1 MNKSVALLTAALLI
15 AAGPALAQDKAKAA
29 QRLQNTL
36 LENDKVRVYE
46 SISKPGEVSGS
57 AVRPY
62 RLVRVLQGGTSF
74 RTYDDGKTQT
84 VEYKTGDVFSVG
96 PDKPYAAKNIGK
108 TTIVLYVVNPKQAT
122 GTAKVALTE
131 KKPQASK
138 AEPGKANLQVL
149 FENDALR
156 AYEVRFKPGDE
167 SANIERPY
175 RIVRALQ
182 GGTIQRTYPDGK
194 TEKREWKT
202 GEVRAE
208 GPDKKFSGKNVGK
221 TEIVLYGVEPKQAK
235 K

>member
-57 AVRPY
+57 
-62 RLVRVLQGGTSF
+62 
-74 RTYDDGKTQT
+74 
-84 VEYKTGDVFSVG
+84 KTGDVFSAG